1 MNATKSFLLGL
12 QLILFLLLPFLSGY
26 SGAAP
31 SKSKGIQVINKP
43 AEHRVDVTVDGAPF
57 TSYIFPET
65 LKKPVLFP
73 IQSAEGHMVTRG
85 FPLEPRPGER
95 VDHPHHVGFWFNH
108 GDVNGFD
115 FWNNSNAIATGEKN
129 KMGTILHKKVIQAVG
144 GKQQGLLEV
153 AADWIQ
159 GDGKLVLKENTT
171 FVFRATPHARIIDRI
186 TKLTA
191 FQEKVTFKDNKEGV
205 LGIRVCRALE
215 QPSKNPEVYTDSSGR
230 PMSVPT
236 LDNTG
241 VTGLYRN
248 SDGLTGDA
256 VWSSRAPWTMLSGVV
271 EGEKVTVAI
280 LDQPQNPGYPTY
292 WHARGYGLFAANMLG
307 EKVFTNGKK
316 EFNFAIEPGKTA
328 LFHYRIIIFSGE
340 TTPEQVR
347 TQQELFAAE
356 LKKGGH

>member
-1 MNATKSFLLGL
+1 MTVAKPFSLGIQIL
-12 QLILFLLLPFLSGY
+12 SVLFLSCLATAS

-31 SKSKGIQVINKP
+31 KFKGIQVINRP
-43 AEHRVDVTVDGAPF
+43 ADRRVDVLVDGAPF

-73 IQSAEGHMVTRG
+73 LITAEGHTITRG

-95 VDHPHHVGFWFNH
+95 VDHPHQVGLWFNH

-115 FWNNSNAIATGEKN
+115 FWGNSDAIAASEKN
-129 KMGTILHKKVIQAVG
+129 KMGTISHKKVIQAVG
-144 GKQQGLLEV
+144 GKQRGILEV
-153 AADWIQ
+153 AVDWIQ
-159 GDGKLVLKENTT
+159 GDGKLVLKEDTT

-186 TKLTA
+186 IKLTA
-191 FQEKVTFKDNKEGV
+191 PKDKVIFNDTKEGV

-215 QPSKNPEVYTDSSGR
+215 QPSKNPEVFTDSAGR
-230 PMSVPT
+230 PMSIPT
-236 LDNTG
+236 LDNAG

-248 SDGLTGDA
+248 ADGVTGDA
-256 VWSSRAPWTMLSGVV
+256 VWSTRAPWTMLSGVV

-292 WHARGYGLFAANMLG
+292 WHARGYGLFAANMFG
-307 EKVFTNGKK
+307 EKAFTNGKK
-316 EFNFAIEPGKTA
+316 EFNFTIEPGKTA

-347 TQQELFAAE
+347 TQQEMFAVE
-356 LKKGGH
+356 VKKEGH